1 MSAGLVLGVPEDHVA
16 AFLAF
21 DRCEVRVDAAR
32 ANLRICE
39 GQGDVFAAGRLCL
52 AHPAAADFG
61 RGLTGEDAVV
71 RLGLFSFVRVLF
83 DADGG

>member
-1 MSAGLVLGVPEDHVA
+1 MISGAASLAMSAGLVLGVPEDHVA

-52 AHPAAADFG
+52 AHPAAADFSIMQSS
-61 RGLTGEDAVV
+61 A
-71 RLGLFSFVRVLF
+71 
-83 DADGG
+83 